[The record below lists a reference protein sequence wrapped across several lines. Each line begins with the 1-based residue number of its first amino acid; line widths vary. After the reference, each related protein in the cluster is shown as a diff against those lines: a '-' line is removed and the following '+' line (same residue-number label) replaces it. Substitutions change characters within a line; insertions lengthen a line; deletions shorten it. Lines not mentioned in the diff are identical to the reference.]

1 LEKFAQATK
10 PERWETIIYYYFL
23 IFLLTQWRIFATLA
37 TSFPEDAGGLIA
49 LSGGY
54 VKERGLRVFDAS
66 GNKKGFC
73 LNF

>member
-1 LEKFAQATK
+1 
-10 PERWETIIYYYFL
+10 
-23 IFLLTQWRIFATLA
+23 LA